1 MARHWTNGLHQVVW
15 KAYGKT
21 LDKWVAQVVWKAYG
35 KTLDTASFAHELQ
48 RTSTIPV

>member
-1 MARHWTNGLHQVVW
+1 MCVCVYVWMW

-35 KTLDTASFAHELQ
+35 KTLDTTSFANKLQ
-48 RTSTIPV
+48 QSSTVPV